1 MTGVLVE
8 LAARGA
14 QDAYLVGS
22 PTVTF
27 FKSVHKKHSNF
38 AVECI
43 KVGLEGAPGWGRGV
57 KAKLSRA
64 GDLVGKVYIH
74 TKLDKLTD
82 TDPVTDDPSAR
93 WCDQVG
99 FAMLEDVRLSIGG
112 QLIDRISG
120 RSMQIGAELGL
131 SGQQNLAMDEMVLGR
146 ASVTRTFQADQ
157 QQELFVPLD
166 FFFCNNNGLALP
178 LISLQY
184 HEVDISF
191 DIAPFADV
199 VDTLVEGF
207 DTHSA
212 QIASVQASGH
222 GKILECDLCCNYIYL
237 DADERKRF
245 ARMNHEYLIS
255 QTQHHGMT
263 NIDSVG
269 ANGREE
275 RIELNFNHPVKELQW
290 VVSPASGIKEQKDA
304 MNLADQAEA
313 VPAGQ
318 VSPPNAPT
326 YRTQHTFVYGQGDLA
341 PQSNLKADVKQFQ
354 EPVSEAKISLNGHD
368 RYDYMSGLYH
378 RVVQPYEKHTSVPDQ
393 EQAQMIYMYSFALQP
408 EEHQPSGTCNFSRID
423 RPQLHLRLK
432 TCASS
437 QELRVYARSY
447 NVLRV
452 MSGMAGLA
460 YSN

>member
-1 MTGVLVE
+1 
-8 LAARGA
+8 
-14 QDAYLVGS
+14 
-22 PTVTF
+22 
-27 FKSVHKKHSNF
+27 
-38 AVECI
+38 
-43 KVGLEGAPGWGRGV
+43 
-57 KAKLSRA
+57 
-64 GDLVGKVYIH
+64 
-74 TKLDKLTD
+74 
-82 TDPVTDDPSAR
+82 
-93 WCDQVG
+93 
-99 FAMLEDVRLSIGG
+99 
-112 QLIDRISG
+112 
-120 RSMQIGAELGL
+120 
-131 SGQQNLAMDEMVLGR
+131 
-146 ASVTRTFQADQ
+146 
-157 QQELFVPLD
+157 
-166 FFFCNNNGLALP
+166 
-178 LISLQY
+178 
-184 HEVDISF
+184 
-191 DIAPFADV
+191 
-199 VDTLVEGF
+199 
-207 DTHSA
+207 
-212 QIASVQASGH
+212 
-222 GKILECDLCCNYIYL
+222 
-237 DADERKRF
+237 
-245 ARMNHEYLIS
+245 
-255 QTQHHGMT
+255 
-263 NIDSVG
+263 IDSVG

-437 QELRVYARSY
+437 QE
-447 NVLRV
+447 
-452 MSGMAGLA
+452 
-460 YSN
+460 